1 MSKLVDKARLQK
13 LAQAL
18 DARMKD
24 AVKGVQDQLDALVG
38 DGEGSV
44 VEQINAAKQEL
55 QGAIGDVAQNL
66 ADFEGEQATKEAA
79 QDKALEDAVKE
90 IEDAMAD
97 EADRVNDKIADDI
110 ATESAERVAEEARIE
125 GKVDK
130 FIEQTYAADKA
141 AQLEKDNDQDKALED
156 AVDAIEGAMATEAQ
170 RVNDKIAADIK
181 TATDAQALVNAD
193 FEGRIAA
200 NEAFVAAQ
208 PAIDAEQDRRLGEL
222 EAKFDGDD
230 SVDAKIAAA
239 QAAAEKHA
247 DDADAALKAEL
258 QQEIDDDVQVVADEL
273 AKQMDATQ
281 DGTLAKQIADEKARM
296 DAFMD
301 ANAIKEGTI
310 DTLKEIQLYIEEHG
324 AEAAGMVEDIAAN
337 KKAVEDEAKRAAEEE
352 ARIEEKFDEI
362 IGEHSVA
369 ADENGEGGSEGFGL
383 RKEIENAESNAKTYT
398 DAKVQEANGR
408 VEELAQATG
417 QAIMDLTTAI
427 ENETTRA
434 GREEAAIRQEMADAI
449 GQHAAEGVVASGLR
463 KEMDDAV
470 AAEKERAMAEEADI
484 RADFAD
490 ADAALHATVKAEMAA
505 VIQSLAVGIVEVE
518 EDGKT
523 VNKLR
528 VALGGIEGDD
538 VLVIR
543 EQEVPFVTDAEID
556 AIIDGLDAVQGE

>member
-528 VALGGIEGDD
+528 VALGGVEGDD